1 LKAFRKYNKY
11 CFLIFF
17 SALLFISKV
26 NGQATNDPRE
36 DFLYGEFYLEQKRF
50 REALN
55 FYLSS
60 LKYNPDNCNI
70 NYRVGYCYMNII
82 GEQHKALP
90 YLKKSVLEINRK
102 YVAGKYK
109 DSRAPIETWLLLG
122 DANHRDNNL
131 SEASYAYHKYKEL
144 IAESDKEKHKLIQ
157 DRIVALGISKE
168 FQQTKKQVGIIN
180 LGHNINT
187 RFSDYNP
194 VLSGDEMTM
203 IYTQFWESYDRVV
216 MTKKTL
222 SGWTQPMEINEQ
234 IGSYGN
240 CYTASL
246 SYDGSELY
254 LICTDQNNYDIY
266 VSKMNDSIWEPMNP
280 LSSKINTRYHES
292 SVCISSDGYYLYFA
306 SNRPGGEGGFDIY
319 CANREESDWGNVVNL
334 GPVINTERNE
344 EAPFITVDGS
354 GLYFS
359 SDGHETIGNM
369 DIMCSEI
376 NERGGWKNPIN
387 LGTSLNTTGDDIFFV
402 YYKETGTGYFS
413 RDTAEGFGKN
423 DIYKIQTREFSDLAY
438 SEIVAFASDSEI
450 TSTGVF
456 QDSSYAPENQ
466 AMNKDVISDTKKDDS
481 VADTVSVY
489 TIQVMALE
497 KHKSKKLFSISPLTI
512 SLGNDGLHRY
522 TYGEFKVYSKALVIL
537 FELRKSGYPDAFIR
551 NINTIQNYQG
561 IKSTK

>member
-1 LKAFRKYNKY
+1 
-11 CFLIFF
+11 
-17 SALLFISKV
+17 V

-36 DFLYGEFYLEQKRF
+36 DFLYGEYYLEQKRF
-50 REALN
+50 CEALN

-70 NYRVGYCYMNII
+70 NYRVGYCYMNIL

-90 YLKKSVLEINRK
+90 YLKKSVLEINKK

-109 DSRAPIETWLLLG
+109 DGRAPIEAWLLLG
-122 DANHRDNNL
+122 DANLRDNNL
-131 SEASYAYHKYKEL
+131 FEASYAYHKYKEF
-144 IAESDKEKHKLIQ
+144 IDESDKEKHKLIQ
-157 DRIVALGISKE
+157 DRIIALGISKE
-168 FQQTKKQVGIIN
+168 FQQTKKQVRIIN
-180 LGHNINT
+180 LGRTINT

-194 VLSGDEMTM
+194 VLTGDEMIM
-203 IYTQFWESYDRVV
+203 IYTQFWESYDRVI

-254 LICTDQNNYDIY
+254 LICNDQNNFDIY
-266 VSKMNDSIWEPMNP
+266 VSKMNDSIWEPMSP
-280 LSSKINTRYHES
+280 LSSKINTHYHES

-319 CANREESDWGNVVNL
+319 RANREENDWGNVVNL
-334 GPVINTERNE
+334 GPAINTERNE
-344 EAPFITVDGS
+344 EAPFITVDGTS
-354 GLYFS
+354 LFFS
-359 SDGHETIGNM
+359 SNGHETIGNM

-376 NERGGWKNPIN
+376 NEEGGWKKPIN
-387 LGTSLNTTGDDIFFV
+387 LGTPINTTGDDIFFV
-402 YYKETGTGYFS
+402 YYKGTGSGFFS
-413 RDTAEGFGKN
+413 RDIAEGFGKN
-423 DIYKIQTREFSDLAY
+423 DIYKIQTGNFTDLAY
-438 SEIVAFASDSEI
+438 GEIVAFVSDSDI
-450 TSTGVF
+450 NSASF
-456 QDSSYAPENQ
+456 IHNSPFALENQ
-466 AMNKDVISDTKKDDS
+466 TMNKDLISDTTRGNSIDDTLS
-481 VADTVSVY
+481 IY

-497 KHKSKKLFSISPLTI
+497 RHKSKKLFSISPLTI

-522 TYGEFKVYSKALVIL
+522 TYGEFSVYSEALSIL

-561 IKSTK
+561 NKATK